1 VLNESEC
8 REESEP
14 IAGAVRKR
22 NTAAAR
28 GDTRRGRGGL
38 GRPPPRYYRARFK
51 PTPAGA
57 EPLRA
62 WGDTPAAI
70 AAAAKAA
77 AARCSSKAA
86 TGAAGAGAAEEAPA
100 EEAEG
105 PREPSSRRIL
115 FAPRGLEELPAE
127 AAAAAAGAARGTAAA
142 EGLPAARDGA
152 RSGGGGSGAA
162 ADGSGA
168 LEEAEGPWEAPL
180 RRLVL
185 APRRPDE

>member
-1 VLNESEC
+1 MLNESEC

-62 WGDTPAAI
+62 RGDTPAAM

-86 TGAAGAGAAEEAPA
+86 TGAAGAGAAEEA

-127 AAAAAAGAARGTAAA
+127 AAAAAAGAARGAAAA
-142 EGLPAARDGA
+142 EVLPAASDGA
-152 RSGGGGSGAA
+152 GSGGGGSGTA